1 MALVVKFAFVYI
13 ILINILVTTS
23 IKVGIIYDRR

>member
-23 IKVGIIYDRR
+23 IKVGIIYGRR